1 MNVLSIS
8 SSIPSKILLYGAS
21 FNAPRSRVN
30 LFLMHNRGSA
40 ILLYIFV
47 QLGVAFIGQ
56 DGSAKIAI
64 WINVG
69 QN

>member
-1 MNVLSIS
+1 MH
-8 SSIPSKILLYGAS
+8 Y
-21 FNAPRSRVN
+21 SRVN
-30 LFLMHNRGSA
+30 LFCMPNRGSA